1 MARCYLTIVHKFR
14 DTCMLMVI
22 LDDSGYAWNCG
33 EIKTR
38 WVRWGGWQSVRKV
51 HEYHRVQGPG
61 FNTRPCQVHGLK
73 KYRVHVTVPFVCYS
87 FIVLSTRRLR
97 TPLFQIHTL
106 VSINICFTWCYWY
119 WGNYTPISTPS
130 EQQFINSQQ
139 FHQNIV
145 LIKVSCVNSVV
156 QNTLTHLPPGPNG
169 RYFADGIFK
178 YIFVNE

>member
-1 MARCYLTIVHKFR
+1 M
-14 DTCMLMVI
+14 
-22 LDDSGYAWNCG
+22 
-33 EIKTR
+33 
-38 WVRWGGWQSVRKV
+38 GW
-51 HEYHRVQGPG
+51 
-61 FNTRPCQVHGLK
+61 K

-106 VSINICFTWCYWY
+106 VSINVCFTWCYWY

-139 FHQNIV
+139 FYQNIV

-156 QNTLTHLPPGPNG
+156 QNTLTHLPLDQMVAISQTAFSNT
-169 RYFADGIFK
+169 FSWMNSFVVWLIFRWSLFLRVQSTITQHWRRIGTK
-178 YIFVNE
+178 PLSEPMLTRFTGAHMRH